1 MDFYLVLEKGDAERC
16 LQTDVE
22 IPLRYSGRS
31 DYIGLRETQA
41 GAIERARLFFS
52 DAKVTAETH
61 CLLKFMFTSEG
72 IAHYTVNCTGK
83 DYGFASILHKRYCW
97 ETPDHG
103 TWHFHGNIPTQK
115 VTKRLVDGAP
125 VPLVTAVKLPL
136 FGGLPLSG
144 AT

>member
-1 MDFYLVLEKGDAERC
+1 MDLYLVLWERDAEKGMQADG
-16 LQTDVE
+16 E
-22 IPLRYSGRS
+22 IAARYTGRS

-41 GAIERARLFFS
+41 GAIERARVFFPVV
-52 DAKVTAETH
+52 APETH
-61 CLLKFMFTSEG
+61 CMLKFMFTPEG

-115 VTKRLVDGAP
+115 VTKRTLDGTP